1 MRMNSRRF
9 LLAAT
14 SLGAAMLLRAAIN
27 GVPETLVGT
36 HFLYGTG
43 PAPTNISFLAN
54 NLFEVRNAN
63 TNYDGFYTPTRNGD
77 VWNVAATKRDGTI
90 TFFYALQFTNATS
103 GIARVTV
110 ATRGTH
116 TSAFQLTDGTL
127 PPPPPPPVTNNS
139 PAVLGSMFVTNSF
152 SAAGPSHYRI
162 DFTGGAKGTFVIQRP
177 GYGTGSFVYTFGVN
191 TGLLV
196 MNYSGDLAGD
206 RDELSLQF
214 NGTNETT
221 LHSYTGAQLI
231 SGREEPIAG
240 VFTHTP
246 PAQAN

>member
-1 MRMNSRRF
+1 MRMISRPF

-14 SLGAAMLLRAAIN
+14 SLGAAMLLRAAID
-27 GVPETLVGT
+27 GVPETLAGT

-43 PAPTNISFLAN
+43 PAPTNISFMAD

-90 TFFYALQFTNATS
+90 TFLYTLHFTNATS
-103 GIARVTV
+103 GVARVTV

-116 TSAFQLTDGTL
+116 ISEFRLTDGTL
-127 PPPPPPPVTNNS
+127 PPPPVTNFS
-139 PAVLGSMFVTNSF
+139 PAFLGSMFVTNSF

-162 DFTGGAKGTFVIQRP
+162 DFTGGANGTFVIQRP
-177 GYGTGSFVYTFGVN
+177 GYGTGTFVYTFGVN
-191 TGLLV
+191 TGLLA

-206 RDELSLQF
+206 RDELLLQF

-221 LHSYTGAQLI
+221 LHGYTGTQLI

-246 PAQAN
+246 PN